1 MQAKKSALS
10 DATNIR
16 QGRNLNNHEK
26 ALPALYG
33 RSGQKARRI
42 MKARDIVK
50 PAKLLEARNCIIW
63 SAMGRKGIR
72 AQQDLGDQIG
82 MAKTA
87 VSNRF
92 TGKVQWDIDEL
103 RKLDRAIHFTD
114 DELLKFVR
122 G

>member
-1 MQAKKSALS
+1 MNKKIP
-10 DATNIR
+10 TR
-16 QGRNLNNHEK
+16 CCKPGRGKDPNHYEK

-63 SAMGRKGIR
+63 SAMGRNGIR